1 MSKEALLVGEGLR
14 LEDQCYSK
22 RVSGRQ
28 GNTRCRVRTPCSRFV
43 LAQTKPWRSSLPEA
57 LKKDIFHLLC
67 PYVGPQTRLVDEA
80 RHTQC

>member
-28 GNTRCRVRTPCSRFV
+28 GNTRAGLGLHVPGLF
-43 LAQTKPWRSSLPEA
+43 W
-57 LKKDIFHLLC
+57 LKQSPGGH
-67 PYVGPQTRLVDEA
+67 PYLKL
-80 RHTQC
+80 